1 MMILRLVVRATSR
14 WAVEIHLRRMVS
26 VCEKRLIVATESRCS
41 GLRVGLARRV
51 SLHWQARARARALFK
66 FAQAPWA
73 RSETLSNHVLLNN
86 AVTSSNKLY
95 EGTYGTY

>member
-1 MMILRLVVRATSR
+1 
-14 WAVEIHLRRMVS
+14 MVS
-26 VCEKRLIVATESRCS
+26 VCEKRRIVATESRCS

-95 EGTYGTY
+95 EGTYGTYWYGTVGTAV